1 MKVRVVSTKLWN
13 SMLNH
18 KVNEMQWR
26 PWSVI
31 RASYAQHMWRL
42 PAYLEAP
49 QCHTRWLSQ
58 SLKSNS
64 SKKAAWGRFC
74 VASGFLQCCCPL
86 QCLRVCSS
94 RSSGQAC
101 SRNVSAHWHGKCLH
115 GLTLCLQQRLQSDRL
130 RCSFQDNLV
139 VMIPTMMSEQYHG
152 AALSHGYPTPP
163 HSATAPRHF

>member
-1 MKVRVVSTKLWN
+1 MTALVCHSGILCPTHVKTPSLPRGTTVPYKVAISEPEKQQQQKSCMR
-13 SMLNH
+13 
-18 KVNEMQWR
+18 
-26 PWSVI
+26 SVLC
-31 RASYAQHMWRL
+31 SL
-42 PAYLEAP
+42 GFPAVL
-49 QCHTRWLSQ
+49 L
-58 SLKSNS
+58 
-64 SKKAAWGRFC
+64 
-74 VASGFLQCCCPL
+74 PL